1 MNRLLFSLVLV
12 GLCLCIIGCEKES
25 VEEKGVL
32 VVFDDSNDHFD
43 LNSVA
48 FDDFNDH
55 FDLNWD
61 ILGDNPSNWSLSK
74 IPGTLTI
81 TTENGTYTRY
91 RKDYKNIF
99 LIPNPVEE
107 SQDFQVTTC
116 LKSFRP
122 VGIWNQAALI
132 LWNDE
137 DNNLKFGYQY
147 EDDIGPPAPDVINQ
161 CVLSV
166 GIEIEGMARHLW
178 FRAEQEPDNI
188 WLRVIKQGKFCDL
201 FVSTDGESFQP
212 AEVIMP
218 AWGLS
223 SSRINWPDVP
233 VKYVGIYANNGSA
246 INAPT
251 VDASFDFFEVKA
263 LTKIN
268 DSE

>member
-1 MNRLLFSLVLV
+1 MNRLLLSLVIV
-12 GLCLCIIGCEKES
+12 GLCLFVIGCENKS
-25 VEEKGVL
+25 VEQKVVEEEGVL
-32 VVFDDSNDHFD
+32 
-43 LNSVA
+43 VA
-48 FDDFNDH
+48 FDDFNDQ
-55 FDLNWD
+55 FDLDWD
-61 ILGDNPSNWSLSK
+61 ILGNSPSNWSLFK
-74 IPGTLTI
+74 VPGTLTI

-91 RKDYKNIF
+91 RTDYKNIF

-116 LKSFRP
+116 LKSFKP
-122 VGIWNQAALI
+122 VGIWNQAALV

-137 DNNLKFGYQY
+137 DNYLTFCYQY
-147 EDDIGPPAPDVINQ
+147 EDDRGPPAPVVTNQ

-166 GIEIEGMARHLW
+166 GIEIEGMARYLW

-188 WLRVIKQGKFCDL
+188 WLRVIKQGNFCHL

-223 SSRINWPDVP
+223 SSRIKWPAVP

-251 VDASFDFFEVKA
+251 VDASFDFFEVRA
-263 LTKIN
+263 LTEIN

>member
-1 MNRLLFSLVLV
+1 MNELLFSPVIV
-12 GLCLCIIGCEKES
+12 GLCLCVIGYEEKS
-25 VEEKGVL
+25 VEEETVL
-32 VVFDDSNDHFD
+32 A
-43 LNSVA
+43 A
-48 FDDFNDH
+48 FDDFNDQ
-55 FDLNWD
+55 FDLDWD

-74 IPGTLTI
+74 VPGTLTI
-81 TTENGTYTRY
+81 TTENGTYARY

-99 LIPNPVEE
+99 LIPNPIDE

-116 LKSFRP
+116 LKSFKP
-122 VGIWNQAALI
+122 VAIWNQAGLV

-147 EDDIGPPAPDVINQ
+147 EDDRGPPAPVVMNQ

-166 GIEIEGMARHLW
+166 GLEIEGIARHLW
-178 FRAEQEPDNI
+178 FRAEQEADNL
-188 WLRVIKQGKFCDL
+188 WLRVIKRGEFCDL
-201 FVSTDGESFQP
+201 YVSSDGQSFQP

-223 SSRINWPDVP
+223 SSRIRWPDVP